1 MSYQER
7 KAAAREKAL
16 DWQMDFAN
24 HDYSWMKLAEFSA
37 YFEKL
42 GKRYGLTEE
51 FRENGIL

>member
-16 DWQMDFAN
+16 EWQMNFDN
-24 HDYSWMKLAEFSA
+24 HDYSWMELAEFSL

-42 GKRYGLTEE
+42 GRRYGLTEE
-51 FRENGIL
+51 FHENGIL